1 MKTLAIAF
9 TLALT
14 VSLVTG
20 ATIRYPASSGKSIF
34 LENKC
39 SNCHSIASQ
48 GIERAGSPPAGG
60 NQPPDLST
68 VGLRHN
74 ASWMTQWLL
83 KEEEM
88 NGKKHLKKFSG
99 SDDDLATLTSWL
111 ASLKSA
117 KTAAAP
123 TPKPKPPQ
131 PHVEVPKAAD
141 STPKPQPAPKPD
153 SAPAAPAPAT
163 PAPPKTT
170 GSALS
175 DLISKH
181 SILFAARKAT
191 PESDTE
197 LRYISDLL
205 QKYPAIKI
213 EIRGYCDSLESPA
226 HSKDLSKKRAAAVR
240 RFFLAHRIP
249 AKRLTTT
256 ALGATLPR
264 ASNATEE
271 GLQANRRVE
280 FKIIK

>member
-74 ASWMTQWLL
+74 ASWMTGWLL

-117 KTAAAP
+117 KTASAP
-123 TPKPKPPQ
+123 APKPKPPQ
-131 PHVEVPKAAD
+131 PHVDAPKAAD
-141 STPKPQPAPKPD
+141 TAPQPAPKPD
-153 SAPAAPAPAT
+153 SALAAPTPAT

-181 SILFAARKAT
+181 SILFAARKTT

-197 LRYISDLL
+197 LRHVSDLL
-205 QKYPAIKI
+205 QKYPAVKI

-226 HSKDLSKKRAAAVR
+226 HSKDLSKKRATAVR
-240 RFFLAHRIP
+240 RYFTSHGIA
-249 AKRLTTT
+249 AKRLIAV

-271 GLQANRRVE
+271 GCQANRRVE
-280 FKIIK
+280 FKVIK